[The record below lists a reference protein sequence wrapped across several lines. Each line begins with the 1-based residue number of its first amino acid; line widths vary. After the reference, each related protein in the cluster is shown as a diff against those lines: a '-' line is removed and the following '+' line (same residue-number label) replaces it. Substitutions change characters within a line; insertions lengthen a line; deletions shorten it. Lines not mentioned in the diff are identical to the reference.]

1 MSDLSDRTASNLNS
15 YAWWTRC
22 NTPISEALMGMAAIA
37 KALKYQPL
45 ITILVPVFNPSAQ
58 FLREAIESVRS
69 QAYPYWELC
78 LADDASTAP
87 HVRLIL
93 EKYAADDPRIKV
105 AFRAEN
111 GHISHCSNTALE
123 MAQGEYIALLDHD
136 DLLAPEALYEV
147 ALLLNQHPEADMI
160 YSDEDQITAEGIRK
174 NPFFKP
180 EWCPDT
186 FLAKMYTCH
195 LGVYRRSLITELGGF
210 RIGFEGSQDYDLVL
224 RLTEKTD
231 RIFHIPKILYHWRI
245 HNESVTSG
253 HEAKPYAYIA
263 AEKAIAAALER
274 RGEAGVVS
282 GVPKH
287 EGHYRIRYFI
297 PNLQLVSIIIPTR
310 DLGELVDQC
319 LTSIFSKTTYPH
331 YEVILI
337 DNGSTEAHTQEVINK
352 WLSAEPQRFQ
362 SYPLKIPF
370 NYSAINNYGVTKAK
384 GNFLLFLNNDTK
396 VITPDWIESLVE
408 QAQRPS
414 VGAVGAL
421 LLYGDNTIQHAG
433 VVMWTGF
440 VADHSHK
447 DCSSSAPGYFGQ
459 IIDISNVSAVTGAC
473 LMCRREIFEE
483 VGGFNE
489 TELKIACND
498 IDLCL
503 KFIERGLRNIYL
515 PHVKLYHYESKSRGK
530 DTTPEKR
537 DRFLKEAEYMFA
549 RWKPFMPADPCYS
562 RHLNHR
568 NADYRV
574 LAIHEQPETAYGEL
588 ASYLRASRQE
598 LDQLR
603 PELEDVRREWGDA
616 VGRIAAMES
625 SKFWQLRQRWFNLK
639 RSLGLPTEE

>member
-1 MSDLSDRTASNLNS
+1 MPDLSDRTANNLNS

-22 NTPISEALMGMAAIA
+22 NTPTSEALGEMAVIA

-45 ITILVPVFNPSAQ
+45 ITVLVPVFNPSAQ

-69 QAYPYWELC
+69 QVYPYWELC

-87 HVRLIL
+87 HVRLLL
-93 EKYAADDPRIKV
+93 EQYAIDNPRIKV
-105 AFRAEN
+105 AFRTEN
-111 GHISHCSNTALE
+111 GHISRCSNTALE

-160 YSDEDQITAEGIRK
+160 YSDEDQITAEGTRK

-195 LGVYRRSLITELGGF
+195 LGVYRRSLITKIGGF

-231 RIFHIPKILYHWRI
+231 RIFHISKILYHWRI

-263 AEKAIAAALER
+263 AEKAIAEALER
-274 RGEAGVVS
+274 RGELGAVS
-282 GVPKH
+282 GVPNH
-287 EGHYRIRYFI
+287 EGHYNIRYTI
-297 PNLQLVSIIIPTR
+297 LDPQLVSIVIPTR
-310 DLGELVDQC
+310 DFGEFLNQC
-319 LTSIFSKTTYPH
+319 LTSIFRETTYPH

-337 DNGSTEAHTQEVINK
+337 DNGSTEAYTQAVISK
-352 WLSAEPQRFQ
+352 WLTAEPDRFQ
-362 SYPLKIPF
+362 SYLLDVPF
-370 NYSAINNYGVTKAK
+370 NYSAINNYAVTKANGK
-384 GNFLLFLNNDTK
+384 FLLFLNNDTK
-396 VITPDWIESLVE
+396 VITPDWIEAMVE

-414 VGAVGAL
+414 IGAVGAM
-421 LLYGDNTIQHAG
+421 LLYDDDTIQHAG

-447 DCSSSAPGYFGQ
+447 ECHSTAPGYFGQ

-473 LMCRREIFEE
+473 FMCRREIFEE

-489 TELKIACND
+489 TELKVACND

-549 RWKPFMPADPCYS
+549 RWKTFMPTDPCYS

-574 LAIHEQPETAYGEL
+574 LAIHEQPETACGEL
-588 ASYLRASRQE
+588 AAHLRTSRKE

-603 PELEDVRREWGDA
+603 PQLEDLRREWGDA

-625 SKFWQLRQRWFNLK
+625 SKFWQLRKRWLDLK
-639 RSLGLPTEE
+639 RSLGLPTEK

>member
-1 MSDLSDRTASNLNS
+1 MPDSSDRTANNLNS

-22 NTPISEALMGMAAIA
+22 NTPTSDALIEMAAIA

-45 ITILVPVFNPSAQ
+45 VTVLIPVFNPSAQ

-69 QAYPYWELC
+69 QVYPYWELC
-78 LADDASTAP
+78 IADDASTAL
-87 HVRLIL
+87 HVRPIL
-93 EKYAADDPRIKV
+93 EQYAADDARIKV
-105 AFRAEN
+105 AFRTEN

-123 MAQGEYIALLDHD
+123 MAQGDYIALLDHD

-160 YSDEDQITAEGIRK
+160 YSDEDQITTEGSRK

-180 EWCPDT
+180 EWCPDS
-186 FLAKMYTCH
+186 FLSKMYTCH

-210 RIGFEGSQDYDLVL
+210 RPGFEGSQDYDLVL
-224 RLTEKTD
+224 RLTEQTD

-245 HNESVTSG
+245 HDESVTSG
-253 HEAKPYAYIA
+253 HAAKPYAYIA
-263 AEKAIAAALER
+263 AEKAIAAALVR
-274 RGEAGVVS
+274 RGEPGVVS
-282 GVPKH
+282 GVPQN
-287 EGHYRIRYFI
+287 EGHYRIRYAI
-297 PNLQLVSIIIPTR
+297 QNPLLVSIIIPTR
-310 DLGELVDQC
+310 DFGEFVDQC
-319 LTSIFSKTTYPH
+319 LTSIFSQTTYPH

-337 DNGSTEAHTQEVINK
+337 DNGSTEVYTQEVINK

-362 SYPLKIPF
+362 DYQLNVPF
-370 NYSAINNYGVTKAK
+370 NYSLINNYGVTKAK
-384 GNFLLFLNNDTK
+384 GDFLLFLNNDTK
-396 VITPDWIESLVE
+396 IITPDWIESLVE

-421 LLYGDNTIQHAG
+421 LLYDDNTIQHAG

-447 DCSSSAPGYFGQ
+447 DCSGNAPGYFGQ
-459 IIDISNVSAVTGAC
+459 IIDTSNVSAVTGAC
-473 LMCRREIFEE
+473 LMCRREAFEE

-537 DRFLKEAEYMFA
+537 DRFLQEAEYMFA
-549 RWKPFMPADPCYS
+549 RWKQFMPTDPCYS

-574 LAIHEQPETAYGEL
+574 RAIHEQTETAHGEL
-588 ASYLRASRQE
+588 AAHLRAASRE
-598 LDQLR
+598 LEQLR
-603 PELEDVRREWGDA
+603 PELEDLRRERGDA

-625 SKFWQLRQRWFNLK
+625 SKFWQLRKRWFDLK